1 MKKKKKTT
9 ASKASFLRYLIIA
22 YTVFL
27 LLFLSMSFFYGGE
40 KQIKRDMVYYNEQ
53 QIFIEKDL
61 SHGIS
66 RGEVEKNYNCRVI
79 FLTDSDYEL
88 ALQEALQ
95 KEALVVDYFRDEELM
110 GKIIWN
116 ENERHFQTMEKKLRR
131 RMLAISGF
139 AFLSGYLFLGFLY
152 FRIIRPFQYLQ
163 KFSRQ
168 VAKGN
173 LDFPLPAKKYDYFGA
188 FTESFDLMRE
198 ELKRAKEREYEAN
211 RSKKELMAELSHDI
225 KTPVA
230 SIRAACEVLQLKEK
244 NPDTLE
250 KVAVI
255 DSKAH
260 TIQKLVDNLFSAAL
274 EELTVL
280 KVEPVEENSLCLL
293 EMLSEQEFYGEL
305 DIVGEA
311 PGCLV
316 YMDKLRLQQV
326 IDNCLNNAWKYAN
339 TPVEVSFAEQEE
351 GISVKLRDFGDG
363 VLEEELPLV
372 AGKFYRGG
380 NAKGK
385 EGSGLGLY
393 LAKTFMERM
402 KGDLQYYNE
411 DGFVVELFLRKV

>member
-1 MKKKKKTT
+1 MRKTT
-9 ASKASFLRYLIIA
+9 DSRTLFFWKILIV

-27 LLFLSMSFFYGGE
+27 LVLFSVGLFYEDE
-40 KQIKRDMVYYNEQ
+40 KTDKRDMVYYNEQ
-53 QIFIEKDL
+53 RNFIEKDL
-61 SHGIS
+61 ARGMS
-66 RGEVEKNYNCRVI
+66 REQVEENYSCRVI
-79 FLTDSDYEL
+79 FLTDSDYERT
-88 ALQEALQ
+88 LQEALQ
-95 KEALVVDYFRDEELM
+95 KEALVVDYFVGSKLA

-116 ENERHFQTMEKKLRR
+116 ENERHFQAMEKRLRR
-131 RMLAISGF
+131 RMTAVSGF
-139 AFLSGYLFLGFLY
+139 VFLCGYLFLGFIYLRIVKP
-152 FRIIRPFQYLQ
+152 FRYLQ

-173 LDFPLPAKKYDYFGA
+173 LDFPLPAKKHDYFGA

-230 SIRAACEVLQLKEK
+230 SIRATCEILQLKEK

-250 KVAVI
+250 KVGII
-255 DSKAH
+255 DNKAQ

-274 EELTVL
+274 EELLVL
-280 KVEPVEENSLCLL
+280 KVEPVEENSQCLL
-293 EMLSEQEFYGEL
+293 DMLSEQEVYGEL
-305 DIVGEA
+305 DIIGEV
-311 PGCLV
+311 PGCLL

-339 TPVEVSFAEQEE
+339 TPVRISFAEWEE
-351 GISVKLRDFGDG
+351 GITVKLRDFGAG
-363 VLEEELPLV
+363 VSDEELPLI
-372 AGKFYRGG
+372 AGKFYRGS

>member
-1 MKKKKKTT
+1 MKNKRKAENPGASLLWYILIGYT
-9 ASKASFLRYLIIA
+9 A
-22 YTVFL
+22 VFL
-27 LLFLSMSFFYGGE
+27 LLVSICFLYDGG
-40 KQIKRDMVYYNEQ
+40 KQTKRDMVYYNEQ
-53 QIFIEKDL
+53 KILIEEAL
-61 SHGIS
+61 SNGRS
-66 RGEVEKNYNCRVI
+66 REETEEKYDCRVI
-79 FLTDSDYEL
+79 FRTDPDYEL
-88 ALQEALQ
+88 TLQEALQ
-95 KEALVVDYFRDEELM
+95 KEALVVDYFRDKEPV

-116 ENERHFQTMEKKLRR
+116 ENERHFQIMEKKLRG
-131 RMLAISGF
+131 RMLAIAGLIC
-139 AFLSGYLFLGFLY
+139 LSGYLLIGFIYL
-152 FRIIRPFQYLQ
+152 RIIRPFQYLQ

-173 LDFPLPAKKYDYFGA
+173 LDFPLTVKRHDYFGA

-198 ELKRAKEREYEAN
+198 ELKLAKEREYEAN
-211 RSKKELMAELSHDI
+211 RSKRELMAELSHDI

-250 KVAVI
+250 KIAVI

-274 EELTVL
+274 EELEVL
-280 KVEPVEENSLCLL
+280 KVEPVEESSLCLL
-293 EMLSEQEFYGEL
+293 DMLSEQELYGKL
-305 DIVGEA
+305 DIIGEA

-316 YMDKLRLQQV
+316 YMDRLRLQQV

-339 TPVEVSFAEQEE
+339 TPVEVSFAELEE
-351 GISVKLRDFGDG
+351 GIAVKLRDFGSG
-363 VLEEELPLV
+363 VAEEELPLV
-372 AGKFYRGG
+372 AGKFYRGA
-380 NAKGK
+380 NAKGM

-411 DGFVVELFLRKV
+411 EGFVVELFLRKV